1 MEEKLIILDFLSQIG
16 VTSDAH
22 IVCQKNMSFYP
33 KTEILSIS
41 DLKKITNTLIK
52 AGIKK
57 IRITGGEPLI
67 RKDIMEFLEFV
78 CLEKRK

>member
-1 MEEKLIILDFLSQIG
+1 MLILY
-16 VTSDAH
+16 AKK
-22 IVCQKNMSFYP
+22 KNMSFYP

-41 DLKKITNTLIK
+41 DLKKITSTLIK

-78 CLEKRK
+78 CIEKKRK